1 MKIQEQISLK
11 NHTTFKIGGN
21 ARYFFEAESL
31 EDVIEAIRF
40 AKNQVIPFFILG
52 GGSNT
57 LFVSP
62 SFDGVVIKIDIKR
75 KEFKDIGGSVFVSV
89 GAGEIWDEFVSDCVG
104 KNLFGIENLSAIPGK
119 VGAAPIQNIGAYG
132 TEVKNTIHSVEF
144 FDIKNEVTRVLS
156 KEDCLFG
163 YRDSFFKTSE
173 GRNFLITGVNFLLKK
188 EGNLN
193 FSYKDVANYFETND
207 TEPTLK
213 SMRKAIIEIRK
224 GKFPDIKSIGTAG
237 SFFKNPIIDLE
248 HYSLLVS
255 RFKGI
260 PGIPFDSHS
269 VKVPAGWL
277 VERVGG
283 FKGVRYG
290 DVGVWENQALVL
302 VNFGHASGQEI
313 LSLSKKIQEKVK
325 SDIGITIEP
334 EVVII

>member
-31 EDVIEAIRF
+31 EDVIEAVRF
-40 AKNQVIPFFILG
+40 AKNQAIPFFILG

-75 KEFKDIGGSVFVSV
+75 KEFKDVGGSVFASV

-132 TEVKNTIHSVEF
+132 TEIQNTIHSVEV
-144 FDIKNEVTRVLS
+144 FDIKNEVTKVLS
-156 KEDCLFG
+156 KEDCRFG
-163 YRDSFFKTSE
+163 YRDSFFKTNE
-173 GRNFLITGVNFLLKK
+173 GRNFLITGVNFLLEKD
-188 EGNLN
+188 GSLN
-193 FSYKDVANYFETND
+193 FSYKDAADYFRNND

-213 SMRKAIIEIRK
+213 NMRQAIMEIRR
-224 GKFPDIKSIGTAG
+224 GKFPDMESIGTAG
-237 SFFKNPIIDLE
+237 SFFKNPIIGLE
-248 HYSLLVS
+248 HYSVLAS
-255 RFKGI
+255 CFKGI

-269 VKVPAGWL
+269 VKIPAAWL

-283 FKGVRYG
+283 FKGFRVG
-290 DVGVWENQALVL
+290 EAGVWENQALVL
-302 VNFGHASGQEI
+302 VNFGQASGEEI

-325 SDIGITIEP
+325 SDTGITIEP